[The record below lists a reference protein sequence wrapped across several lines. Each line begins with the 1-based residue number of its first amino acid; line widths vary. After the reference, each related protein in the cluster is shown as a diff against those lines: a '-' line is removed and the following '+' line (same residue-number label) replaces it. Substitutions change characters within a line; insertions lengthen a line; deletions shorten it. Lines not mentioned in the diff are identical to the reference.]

1 MKRLVLVLCIAVLAA
16 PPIAA
21 AKGLLG
27 VEACGPDG
35 CQQQRSDRL
44 EEGAGGPNGPFTGL
58 GGIVQPAAPGPWYRI
73 NFLLGDNGKLF
84 MRVPLFYVPGSKL
97 LITPGNGNEQPSWW
111 HPRGELRTI
120 VESLAA
126 RVKPY
131 PTPTDIQVKANGK
144 SVAAPQSYLRLFTI
158 GSRTDKYP
166 TEDDRVDVTFTSKRP
181 TPWTTGNLMVLYP
194 KSHLFIRDGQ
204 MVVIPADTSDRIVR
218 RASLAPGSSFP
229 WLPLA
234 AGAVV
239 VVLAAALVRRL
250 RPRAAPRPVI
260 QH

>member
-1 MKRLVLVLCIAVLAA
+1 MKRLVLVLCIVVLAA
-16 PPIAA
+16 PPIAG
-21 AKGLLG
+21 AKGLFG

-35 CQQQRSDRL
+35 CQQQRSDQL
-44 EEGAGGPNGPFTGL
+44 EEGPGGPFGPFTGL
-58 GGIVQPAAPGPWYRI
+58 GGIVRPAAPGPWYQM

-97 LITPGNGNEQPSWW
+97 LITPGNGKEQPSWW
-111 HPRGELRTI
+111 HPQGELKTI

-131 PTPTDIQVKANGK
+131 PTPTGIQVKANGK
-144 SVAAPQSYLRLFTI
+144 AVADPQSYLRLFTI
-158 GSRTDKYP
+158 GSKTDKYP
-166 TEDDRVDVTFTSKRP
+166 TEDDSVYVTFTSKKP

-194 KSHLFIRDGQ
+194 KSHLLIRDGQ
-204 MVVIPADTSDRIVR
+204 IVVIPADTSDRITR

-234 AGAVV
+234 AGVAV
-239 VVLAAALVRRL
+239 VVLAAAVVRRL
-250 RPRAAPRPVI
+250 RPRGAPRPAT